1 MKLKG
6 KVVQVLPIEQGVS
19 KKGTEWKKAAVIIET
34 EGNYPHKVKI
44 SNFRKADE
52 FAALKAGTTYEFD
65 IDVES
70 KEYKGSW
77 FTDVSSWAW
86 SEQGATAPTTAS
98 QNDNSDIP
106 F

>member
-1 MKLKG
+1 MKIVG
-6 KVVQVLPIEQGVS
+6 KVIQVLPMAQGVS
-19 KKGTEWKKAAVIIET
+19 KQGAEWKKASVIIET
-34 EGNYPHKVKI
+34 GGNYPHKVKI

-52 FAALKAGTTYEFD
+52 FAALKVGTTYEFD

-77 FTDVSSWAW
+77 FTDVSSWSW

-98 QNDNSDIP
+98 PNNNPDIP